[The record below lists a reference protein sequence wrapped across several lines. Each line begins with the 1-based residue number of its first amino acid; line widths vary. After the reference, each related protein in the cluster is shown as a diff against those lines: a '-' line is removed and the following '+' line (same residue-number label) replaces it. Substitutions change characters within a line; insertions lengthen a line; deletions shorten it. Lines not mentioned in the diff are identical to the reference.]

1 MKTPRRAAAV
11 VALSM
16 LAALPAGLAW
26 AQSGFPDRPL
36 KLVVPFPPGGGTD
49 AAARLMAA
57 ALSVEL
63 RQQVVVENRGGAGGS
78 IAAQS
83 VVDAPADGYTLFFAT
98 TGTVAIN
105 QHLYSKLRHN
115 PLTDLTPIATIASFP
130 NVLVVHPSL
139 PVRSVAELIAL
150 ARERQGTLTYG
161 SSGSGSSSHL
171 AVVLLESMTGVKF
184 THVPYK
190 GSAPAM
196 TDFVAGRIDMMID
209 NPTTNIPLAQSGK
222 LRALGVSGRSRSK
235 QMPELPTIA
244 EAGVPGY
251 EVTIWNGFFVAKGTP
266 KNVIETLNKALVT
279 ALSDEKVRA
288 RLIEQA
294 VDLPEPKDAT
304 PEALRAQL
312 KASIDKWVPAIKA
325 AGVQPQ

>member
-11 VALSM
+11 AALSM
-16 LAALPAGLAW
+16 LAVLPAGLAW

-139 PVRSVAELIAL
+139 PVRSVAELISL

-222 LRALGVSGRSRSK
+222 LRALGVSGRTRSK

-251 EVTIWNGFFVAKGTP
+251 EVTIWY
-266 KNVIETLNKALVT
+266 ALMGP
-279 ALSDEKVRA
+279 A
-288 RLIEQA
+288 RLPDA
-294 VDLPEPKDAT
+294 VVSRLSKDVGTVVATAKVKEGLEGLGTDLMYMDTRETTAFMAAESRKWA
-304 PEALRAQL
+304 EVV
-312 KASIDKWVPAIKA
+312 KASGARDD
-325 AGVQPQ
+325 

>member
-11 VALSM
+11 AALSM
-16 LAALPAGLAW
+16 LAVLPAGLAW

-139 PVRSVAELIAL
+139 PVRSVAELISL

-222 LRALGVSGRSRSK
+222 LRALGVSGRTRSK

-251 EVTIWNGFFVAKGTP
+251 EVTIWY
-266 KNVIETLNKALVT
+266 ALMGP
-279 ALSDEKVRA
+279 A
-288 RLIEQA
+288 RLPDA
-294 VDLPEPKDAT
+294 VVSRLSKDVGTVVATAKVKEGLEGLGTDLMYMDTRETTAFMAAESRKWA
-304 PEALRAQL
+304 EVV
-312 KASIDKWVPAIKA
+312 KASGARAD
-325 AGVQPQ
+325 

>member
-1 MKTPRRAAAV
+1 MAV
-11 VALSM
+11 
-16 LAALPAGLAW
+16 
-26 AQSGFPDRPL
+26 
-36 KLVVPFPPGGGTD
+36 
-49 AAARLMAA
+49 

-63 RQQVVVENRGGAGGS
+63 RQQVVVENRGEAGGS

-139 PVRSVAELIAL
+139 PVRSVTELIAL

-222 LRALGVSGRSRSK
+222 LRALGASGRTRSR

-251 EVTIWNGFFVAKGTP
+251 EVTIWY
-266 KNVIETLNKALVT
+266 ALMGP
-279 ALSDEKVRA
+279 A
-288 RLIEQA
+288 RLPNA
-294 VDLPEPKDAT
+294 VVSRLSKDVGTVVAT
-304 PEALRAQL
+304 AKAKEGLEGLGTDPIYMDTRETTAFIAAESRKWAEVV
-312 KASIDKWVPAIKA
+312 KASGARAD
-325 AGVQPQ
+325 

>member
-1 MKTPRRAAAV
+1 MKTPRRAAAIAV
-11 VALSM
+11 LSL

-83 VVDAPADGYTLFFAT
+83 VVDSPADGYTLFFAT

-139 PVRSVAELIAL
+139 PVKSVAELIAL

-184 THVPYK
+184 THVSYK

-222 LRALGVSGRSRSK
+222 LRALGVSGRTRSK

-251 EVTIWNGFFVAKGTP
+251 EVTIWY
-266 KNVIETLNKALVT
+266 ALMGP
-279 ALSDEKVRA
+279 A
-288 RLIEQA
+288 RLPDA
-294 VDLPEPKDAT
+294 VVSRLSRDVGTVVATAKVKEGLEGLGTDLMYMDTRETTAFIAAESRKWA
-304 PEALRAQL
+304 EVV
-312 KASIDKWVPAIKA
+312 KASGARAD
-325 AGVQPQ
+325 

>member
-1 MKTPRRAAAV
+1 MKTPRRAAAIAV
-11 VALSM
+11 LSM

-57 ALSVEL
+57 ALSAEL

-222 LRALGVSGRSRSK
+222 LRALGVSGRTRSK

-251 EVTIWNGFFVAKGTP
+251 EVTIWY
-266 KNVIETLNKALVT
+266 ALMGP
-279 ALSDEKVRA
+279 A
-288 RLIEQA
+288 RLPDA
-294 VDLPEPKDAT
+294 VVSRLSRDVGTVVATAKVKEGLEGLGTDLMYMDTRETTAFIAAESRKWA
-304 PEALRAQL
+304 EVV
-312 KASIDKWVPAIKA
+312 KASGARAD
-325 AGVQPQ
+325 

>member
-235 QMPELPTIA
+235 QMPELPSIA

-251 EVTIWNGFFVAKGTP
+251 EVTIWY
-266 KNVIETLNKALVT
+266 ALMGP
-279 ALSDEKVRA
+279 A
-288 RLIEQA
+288 RL
-294 VDLPEPKDAT
+294 
-304 PEALRAQL
+304 PEAVVSRLAKDVGTVVATAKVKEGLEGLGTDPMYMDTRETTAFIAAESRKWAEVV
-312 KASIDKWVPAIKA
+312 KASGARAD
-325 AGVQPQ
+325 

>member
-1 MKTPRRAAAV
+1 MKTPRRAAAIAV
-11 VALSM
+11 LSM

-57 ALSVEL
+57 ALSAEL

-222 LRALGVSGRSRSK
+222 LRALGVSGRTRSK

-251 EVTIWNGFFVAKGTP
+251 EVTIWY
-266 KNVIETLNKALVT
+266 ALMGP
-279 ALSDEKVRA
+279 A
-288 RLIEQA
+288 RLPDA
-294 VDLPEPKDAT
+294 VVSRLSKDVGTVMATAKVKEGLEGLGTDLMYMDARET
-304 PEALRAQL
+304 TAFITAESRKWAEVV
-312 KASIDKWVPAIKA
+312 KASGARAD
-325 AGVQPQ
+325 

>member
-11 VALSM
+11 AALSM
-16 LAALPAGLAW
+16 LAVLPAGLAW

-139 PVRSVAELIAL
+139 PVRSVTELIAL

-222 LRALGVSGRSRSK
+222 LRALGVSGRTRSK

-251 EVTIWNGFFVAKGTP
+251 EVTIWY
-266 KNVIETLNKALVT
+266 ALMGP
-279 ALSDEKVRA
+279 A
-288 RLIEQA
+288 RLPDA
-294 VDLPEPKDAT
+294 VVNRLSKGVGTVVATAKVKEGLEGLGTDLMYMDTRETTAFMAAESRKWA
-304 PEALRAQL
+304 EVV
-312 KASIDKWVPAIKA
+312 KASGARAD
-325 AGVQPQ
+325 

>member
-1 MKTPRRAAAV
+1 MNSLSRFVSRAAC
-11 VALSM
+11 
-16 LAALPAGLAW
+16 AALACLPITAVW
-26 AQSGFPDRPL
+26 AQSTYPDRPL

-49 AAARLMAA
+49 AAARLVAS
-57 ALSVEL
+57 ALSTEL
-63 RQQVVVENRGGAGGS
+63 RQPVVVENRAGAGGS

-98 TGTVAIN
+98 TGTLAIN

-115 PLTDLTPIATIASFP
+115 PLTDLTSIAMIASFP

-139 PVRSVAELIAL
+139 PVKSVTELIAL

-209 NPTTNIPLAQSGK
+209 NPTTNIPLAQAGK
-222 LRALGVSGRSRSK
+222 LRALAVSSRTRSK
-235 QMPELPTIA
+235 QVPDLPTIA

-251 EVTIWNGFFVAKGTP
+251 EVLIWYALVGPGRLPDPIVARLAKEVATVVGTP
-266 KNVIETLNKALVT
+266 K
-279 ALSDEKVRA
+279 VREG
-288 RLIEQA
+288 L
-294 VDLPEPKDAT
+294 
-304 PEALRAQL
+304 EALGTDPMVMGTSETVAFVAAESRKWSEVIRASG
-312 KASIDKWVPAIKA
+312 ARAD
-325 AGVQPQ
+325 

>member
-1 MKTPRRAAAV
+1 MNTWRHRVLQVGCAILAL
-11 VALSM
+11 VAW
-16 LAALPAGLAW
+16 PLAW
-26 AQSGFPDRPL
+26 AQGTFPDRPL

-49 AAARLMAA
+49 AAARLVAA
-57 ALSVEL
+57 ALSGEL
-63 RQQVVVENRGGAGGS
+63 KQQVVVENRAGAGGA

-98 TGTVAIN
+98 TGTLAIN

-115 PLTDLTPIATIASFP
+115 PLTDLSPIATIASFP

-139 PVRSVAELIAL
+139 PVRSVSELIAL
-150 ARERQGTLTYG
+150 ARERQGTLTYA
-161 SSGSGSSSHL
+161 SSGTGSSSHL
-171 AVVLLESMTGVKF
+171 AVVLLETLTGVKF

-222 LRALGVSGRSRSK
+222 LRALGVSGRTRSK
-235 QMPELPTIA
+235 QAPDLPTIA

-251 EVTIWNGFFVAKGTP
+251 EVTVWYALMGPARLPEAIVNRLSSDLATVLGT
-266 KNVIETLNKALVT
+266 A
-279 ALSDEKVRA
+279 KVREGLEGLGTDLMYLGTRDTA
-288 RLIEQA
+288 AFIAAESRKWEA
-294 VDLPEPKDAT
+294 VV
-304 PEALRAQL
+304 R
-312 KASIDKWVPAIKA
+312 A
-325 AGVQPQ
+325 AGARAD

>member
-1 MKTPRRAAAV
+1 MKTPRRAAAIAV
-11 VALSM
+11 LSL

-83 VVDAPADGYTLFFAT
+83 VVDSPADGYTLFFAT

-139 PVRSVAELIAL
+139 PVKSVAELIAL

-222 LRALGVSGRSRSK
+222 LRALGVSGRTRSK

-251 EVTIWNGFFVAKGTP
+251 EVTIWY
-266 KNVIETLNKALVT
+266 ALMGP
-279 ALSDEKVRA
+279 A
-288 RLIEQA
+288 RLPDA
-294 VDLPEPKDAT
+294 VVSRLSRDVGTVVATAKVKEGLEGLGTDLMYMDTRETTAFIAAESRKWA
-304 PEALRAQL
+304 EVV
-312 KASIDKWVPAIKA
+312 KASGARAD
-325 AGVQPQ
+325 

>member
-1 MKTPRRAAAV
+1 MKTPRRAAAIAV
-11 VALSM
+11 LSL

-83 VVDAPADGYTLFFAT
+83 VVDSPADGYTLFFAT

-139 PVRSVAELIAL
+139 PVKSVAELIAL

-222 LRALGVSGRSRSK
+222 LRALGVSGRTRSK

-251 EVTIWNGFFVAKGTP
+251 EVTIWY
-266 KNVIETLNKALVT
+266 ALMGP
-279 ALSDEKVRA
+279 A
-288 RLIEQA
+288 RLPDA
-294 VDLPEPKDAT
+294 VVSRLSRDVGTVVATAKVKEGLEGLGTDLMYMDARET
-304 PEALRAQL
+304 TAFIAAESRKWAEVV
-312 KASIDKWVPAIKA
+312 KASGARAD
-325 AGVQPQ
+325 

>member
-11 VALSM
+11 AALSM
-16 LAALPAGLAW
+16 LAVLPAGLAW

-139 PVRSVAELIAL
+139 PVRSVTELIAL

-222 LRALGVSGRSRSK
+222 LRALGVSGRTRSK

-251 EVTIWNGFFVAKGTP
+251 EVTIWY
-266 KNVIETLNKALVT
+266 ALMGP
-279 ALSDEKVRA
+279 A
-288 RLIEQA
+288 RLPDA
-294 VDLPEPKDAT
+294 VVSRLSKDVGTVVATAKVKEGLEGLGTDLMYMDTRETTAFMAAESRKWA
-304 PEALRAQL
+304 EVV
-312 KASIDKWVPAIKA
+312 KASGARAD
-325 AGVQPQ
+325 

>member
-1 MKTPRRAAAV
+1 
-11 VALSM
+11 
-16 LAALPAGLAW
+16 
-26 AQSGFPDRPL
+26 
-36 KLVVPFPPGGGTD
+36 
-49 AAARLMAA
+49 
-57 ALSVEL
+57 
-63 RQQVVVENRGGAGGS
+63 
-78 IAAQS
+78 

-139 PVRSVAELIAL
+139 PVRSVAELISL

-222 LRALGVSGRSRSK
+222 LRALGVSGRTRSK

-251 EVTIWNGFFVAKGTP
+251 EVTIWY
-266 KNVIETLNKALVT
+266 ALMGP
-279 ALSDEKVRA
+279 A
-288 RLIEQA
+288 RLPDA
-294 VDLPEPKDAT
+294 VVSRLSKDVGTVVATAKVKEGLEGLGTDLMYMDTRETTAFMAAESRKWA
-304 PEALRAQL
+304 EVV
-312 KASIDKWVPAIKA
+312 KASGARAD
-325 AGVQPQ
+325 